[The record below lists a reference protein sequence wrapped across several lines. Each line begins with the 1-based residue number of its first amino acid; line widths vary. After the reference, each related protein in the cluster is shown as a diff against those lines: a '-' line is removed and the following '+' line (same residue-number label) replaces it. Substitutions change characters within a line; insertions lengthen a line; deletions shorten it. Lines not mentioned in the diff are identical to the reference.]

1 MQVGMFNRLASV
13 CALMLWAIGGVAMQ
27 AQAQV
32 QVQERSSDPYA
43 FLQQSVLV
51 AVKQQLQQGAEKPQT
66 RLAYTELIAQA
77 EKALDKPNPSVT
89 EKGMMPPSGSKHD
102 YMSLSV
108 YWWPD
113 SSKSNG
119 LPWVRRDGVIN
130 PVSKSDDIDGVRLE
144 DFTEQV
150 YVLTLAWY
158 FSDNAA
164 YADKAVSL
172 IRTWFLNPETRMN
185 PNLDFAQGV
194 PGIAPGRGAGVLDGR
209 YFSTRIVDS
218 LIMLRDYKGW
228 KKEDDEQMREWMTSY
243 LNWLQTSKLA
253 KRESEA
259 KNNHGSWYAVQ
270 VAGIA
275 WYLDKKDIVS
285 AMAALQ
291 RTKLNH
297 QIQDDG
303 AQPEELSRTRS
314 FHYSYFNLQA
324 ITNMAILADKVG
336 EDLWRYRTPQGSG
349 IANAFNFLAPYLD
362 KDNRWP
368 YKSFDQKNARLIPL
382 MLKVDEAKGNTRY
395 RNRIEKAGFATFLSG
410 MSGDKQDVGGEIGQ
424 ETRRDVWLLSSLAS
438 APGV

>member
-1 MQVGMFNRLASV
+1 MRVVMFNRLACV
-13 CALMLWAIGGVAMQ
+13 CALMLWVIGGVVMQ
-27 AQAQV
+27 AQAQ
-32 QVQERSSDPYA
+32 ERHDDPYA
-43 FLQQSVLV
+43 FLQQSVLTT
-51 AVKQQLQQGAEKPQT
+51 VKQQLRQGTEKPQT

-77 EKALDKPNPSVT
+77 EKALNKPNPSVT
-89 EKGMMPPSGSKHD
+89 EKGMTPPSGSKHD

-113 SSKSNG
+113 SNKSNG

-144 DFTEQV
+144 DFTDQV
-150 YVLTLAWY
+150 YTLTLAWY

-164 YADKAVSL
+164 YADKAISL
-172 IRTWFLNPETRMN
+172 IRTWFIDPETRMN

-209 YFSTRIVDS
+209 YFSTRIVDA
-218 LIMLRDYKGW
+218 LIMLRGYQGW
-228 KKEDDEQMREWMTSY
+228 QKEDDTQMREWMTSY
-243 LNWLQTSKLA
+243 LEWLQTSKLA

-259 KNNHGSWYAVQ
+259 KNNHGSWYAAQ

-275 WYLDKKDIVS
+275 WYLGKKDIVA

-324 ITNMAILADKVG
+324 ITNMAVLADKVG

-368 YKSFDQKNARLIPL
+368 YKSFDQKSARLIPL
-382 MLKVDEAKGNTRY
+382 MLRVDEAKGNTRY
-395 RNRIEKAGFATFLSG
+395 RNRIEKAGFSTFLSG
-410 MSGDKQDVGGEIGQ
+410 MTRDKQDVGGEIGQ

-438 APGV
+438 APGA